1 MNGKDSRMMVSG
13 EVAGLATAAHT
24 PSTSPAQAA
33 AANTPPATAQA
44 LPAGVKS
51 FGQTQAGAERLLP
64 RFKLSDLDGE
74 TITVQKV
81 EDFNGKFGP
90 GYRVV
95 VIRESTGEKG
105 VLLGHWTVIGKYLEA
120 MQADGDLPVSCKVFK
135 ASGKRYFDFAD
146 PLQPTEPAQG

>member
-13 EVAGLATAAHT
+13 EVAGLATAAPT
-24 PSTSPAQAA
+24 PSTPPAQAA

-44 LPAGVKS
+44 SSAGVKT
-51 FGQTQAGAERLLP
+51 FGQTAAGAEKLLP

-74 TITVQKV
+74 SITVLKV
-81 EDFNGKFGP
+81 EDFAGRFGP

-95 VIRESTGEKG
+95 IIRESTGEKG
-105 VLLGHWTVIGKYLEA
+105 VLLGHWTVIGKYLES
-120 MQADGDLPVSCKVFK
+120 MQADGDFPVSCQVVK
-135 ASGKRYFDFAD
+135 AQGKRYFDFAD